1 MCFDFESTV
10 TDEPTIPISFF
21 TFSFYSQPL
30 DHCQMSIRQL
40 KAKGMGRYELL
51 QWLNKFLETD
61 YSKVRVTHQQTF

>member
-1 MCFDFESTV
+1 
-10 TDEPTIPISFF
+10 
-21 TFSFYSQPL
+21 
-30 DHCQMSIRQL
+30 MSIRQL